1 MLEKFLFGITL
12 QPLSAEDDQMDGLN
26 VWAFTT
32 WADIVLHVP
41 TIEKDTRH
49 VTSMCGLVQW

>member
-49 VTSMCGLVQW
+49 VTSILV